1 MQLNRRLG
9 DPVSVTAEDPKNDLT
24 STINLSSLKV
34 LSPHVSAIMD
44 SLSTEE
50 RSVLL
55 KLPLGSAMLLVVSG
69 PARGSRFL
77 LNVGST
83 RIGRSPD
90 ADIFLDDVTVSRSH
104 AVIEHNVG
112 SSYLVKDVGS
122 LNGTYV
128 DGTVTNEKVLSN
140 GSELH
145 IGKFKYE
152 ALAVGL
158 NFQMAPQ
165 NP

>member
-1 MQLNRRLG
+1 
-9 DPVSVTAEDPKNDLT
+9 
-24 STINLSSLKV
+24 
-34 LSPHVSAIMD
+34 
-44 SLSTEE
+44 
-50 RSVLL
+50 
-55 KLPLGSAMLLVVSG
+55 MLLVVSG

-145 IGKFKYE
+145 IGKFKLVFFINE
-152 ALAVGL
+152 KKSNSDPLS
-158 NFQMAPQ
+158 N
-165 NP
+165 

>member
-9 DPVSVTAEDPKNDLT
+9 DPVSVTAEAPKNDLT

-145 IGKFKYE
+145 IGKFKLVFFINE
-152 ALAVGL
+152 KKSNSDPLS
-158 NFQMAPQ
+158 N
-165 NP
+165 

>member
-1 MQLNRRLG
+1 M
-9 DPVSVTAEDPKNDLT
+9 SVTAEDPKNDLT

-145 IGKFKYE
+145 IGKFKLVFFINE
-152 ALAVGL
+152 KKSNSDPLS
-158 NFQMAPQ
+158 N
-165 NP
+165 